1 LLVVLDPTLLVDI
14 GFDPKYDP
22 ATPNARPITQLDGN
36 HALVDTGASLSCIDN
51 IVAATLHLP
60 IVDRQTISGSGG
72 AHEVNMY
79 LAQMFVPELRTTY
92 YGSFAGVD
100 LAAGGQPHV
109 VLIGR
114 DMLQHVRLVYDGLTG
129 QVTITSNDPV

>member
-1 LLVVLDPTLLVDI
+1 
-14 GFDPKYDP
+14 
-22 ATPNARPITQLDGN
+22 
-36 HALVDTGASLSCIDN
+36 
-51 IVAATLHLP
+51 
-60 IVDRQTISGSGG
+60 
-72 AHEVNMY
+72 
-79 LAQMFVPELRTTY
+79 MFVPELRTTY

>member
-1 LLVVLDPTLLVDI
+1 MQGT
-14 GFDPKYDP
+14 
-22 ATPNARPITQLDGN
+22 

-51 IVAATLHLP
+51 ALAAALNLP
-60 IVDRQTISGSGG
+60 VVDRVTLAGSAG

-79 LAQMFVPELRTTY
+79 LGQIFVPELRTTY

-100 LAAGGQPHV
+100 LAAGGQHHV

-114 DMLQHVRLVYDGLTG
+114 DILQHVRLVYDGHTG
-129 QVTITSNDPV
+129 KVTITATV